1 MSRKVGLSEFTSQ
14 RLAELRARRAE
25 AEAFDSSVVP
35 LNTHS
40 APLTSHQTSP
50 AAHKTSTS
58 SLVTVQSVKDIAR
71 SPSLHQTSTNVSKD
85 REEISTRSSVTMTS
99 TPVRDTTSYVS
110 RIATDGNRGHSPK
123 PLNARTGYDTKY
135 DEVSCFFV
143 PKNAVGHYWQ

>member
-25 AEAFDSSVVP
+25 AEAFDSGVVS

-58 SLVTVQSVKDIAR
+58 SLITVQSVKDIAR
-71 SPSLHQTSTNVSKD
+71 SPSLYQTSTNLSKD
-85 REEISTRSSVTMTS
+85 REETYGRSNITMTS
-99 TPVRDTTSYVS
+99 NSSATPVRDISYAS

-123 PLNARTGYDTKY
+123 SLSARTGYDVKY
-135 DEVSCFFV
+135 DEASCFVFFI
-143 PKNAVGHYWQ
+143 